1 MKRED
6 VSKIFEGATDEQIN
20 SILNI
25 NSADIGKAKA
35 DYESIKQELAAAKDN
50 LSNMTGELNTLK
62 EGSANAA
69 EWEKKFNDLS
79 AEMEKRENRARLER
93 EAKEKADMVA
103 SRFNAAAGEK
113 KFTHEAIKADYLHK
127 FGEALENKDF
137 AGKSDTDIFHE
148 LTKDDKAAFEGIV
161 AMQLAGG
168 TNKDMGEDIDEAHVR
183 AVMGLS
189 PLNKQKG

>member
-35 DYESIKQELAAAKDN
+35 DYDDLKKELGTSKDTLKQLKD
-50 LSNMTGELNTLK
+50 ELNTLK
-62 EGSANAA
+62 ETNATA
-69 EWEKKFNDLS
+69 ADWEKKYNDLS
-79 AEMEKRENRARLER
+79 ADIAEKEKQAKAER
-93 EAKEKADMVA
+93 EAKEKADMIEG
-103 SRFNAAAGEK
+103 RFNAVLGDR

-137 AGKSDTDIFHE
+137 TGKSDTDIFHE
-148 LTKDDKAAFEGIV
+148 LIKNDKNALENV
-161 AMQLAGG
+161 QVQVNLPGG
-168 TNKDMGEDIDEAHVR
+168 QPVGGGNQEPKSLLEALR
-183 AVMGLS
+183 AQYE
-189 PLNKQKG
+189 NAKG